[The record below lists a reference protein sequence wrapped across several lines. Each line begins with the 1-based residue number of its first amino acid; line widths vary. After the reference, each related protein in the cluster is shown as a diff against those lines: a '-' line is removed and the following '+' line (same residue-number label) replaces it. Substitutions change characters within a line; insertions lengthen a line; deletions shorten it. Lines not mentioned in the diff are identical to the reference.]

1 MSERRRRRAK
11 SGKHCKLYEEP
22 TGLTARLAHNALGSR
37 GGLTFHA
44 FRNFFKRM
52 MMIGIAFAG
61 GLFAIRSQVFTLVK
75 FRVSSLFFYIP
86 FPH

>member
-11 SGKHCKLYEEP
+11 PDKHCKVYEEP
-22 TGLTARLAHNALGSR
+22 TGLAARLAHDALGSR
-37 GGLTFHA
+37 DGLTFHA

-52 MMIGIAFAG
+52 MMIGIAVAG
-61 GLFAIRSQVFTLVK
+61 EQFAIRSQVFTLVK
-75 FRVSSLFFYIP
+75 FRVSPLFLYIP